1 MAEPQLHLADASWL
15 GAEQWLDVG
24 APSHPS
30 GSDSATGILPV
41 EPVSSDGRTDAFQ
54 RQAIEQQSQ
63 VAPYDPQQYAAALD
77 MHCPFGRP
85 ALLAEE
91 NQASF
96 EPLDHGSFTL
106 GFGTTDYY
114 PMVPFMEGHA
124 PPSILSWGQ
133 SHFASTT
140 EPPSAFAGPSSLPA
154 VIAAPPNVGQER
166 FTCTAGCNKTF
177 GRAGDWRRHMGKH
190 ASHKFRCIM
199 IDCDKTFY
207 RKDKLKAHVKQGHKV
222 EW

>member
-77 MHCPFGRP
+77 MHCPFGWP

-124 PPSILSWGQ
+124 PTSILVLGPKSLRINHRASLSFCWTLI
-133 SHFASTT
+133 FASRHRCASKRR
-140 EPPSAFAGPSSLPA
+140 P
-154 VIAAPPNVGQER
+154 
-166 FTCTAGCNKTF
+166 
-177 GRAGDWRRHMGKH
+177 RALHLHRG
-190 ASHKFRCIM
+190 
-199 IDCDKTFY
+199 
-207 RKDKLKAHVKQGHKV
+207 LQ
-222 EW
+222 